1 MDAVEAD
8 DTEELEVWEGVFDA
22 VSEEVEVCVCVCV
35 SVLELED
42 MREGLDVLEVVR
54 DFVRV
59 IVVLRVPV
67 CELVDAGV

>member
-1 MDAVEAD
+1 M
-8 DTEELEVWEGVFDA
+8 
-22 VSEEVEVCVCVCV
+22 EVCVCVCV

-67 CELVDAGV
+67 GELVDAGV